1 MTQHPGRLQ
10 GSIQIGKAVHLEDVL
25 GPVYA
30 ISLASGDAWVSL
42 GLRALAA
49 GSCPVT
55 SLANSSSNVLTVKQ
69 CCLWMHLDEQ
79 RVSTFQY

>member
-1 MTQHPGRLQ
+1 M
-10 GSIQIGKAVHLEDVL
+10 HLEDVL

-79 RVSTFQY
+79 RVYFPVLTWLLRLRLMWPMLHK